1 MSRFFIS
8 ALLLAAIIAHASAQ
22 VQTRSQTRT
31 STPTPRPRTTTKPT
45 LNTYNLTFVVSA
57 KDLPAKTKTTKLNPY
72 VKISHKNSSS
82 AANSWTDLGK
92 TDQLSNTD
100 LNPIWYNV
108 FWFEWTK
115 GTGQVL
121 HFEVKDHHS
130 ITRDAVLGTVDLNL
144 DDYVLKQNQDATLKL
159 DKGGNLIVKKTIP
172 VKFRLY
178 ARTLPKMDARN
189 GLSDPFVECY
199 WRIGKNGT
207 GVKNH
212 LFYKTKVIDD
222 VENAD
227 WNETIEFSNYQK
239 GTNQWWHFKVWDLD
253 PATSND
259 LLGEAIVE
267 VDPFVEK
274 RATKNNRISTDSK
287 NKAQLTLT
295 PA

>member
-1 MSRFFIS
+1 MNRLVLS
-8 ALLLAAIIAHASAQ
+8 ALLLVVIAANAQ
-22 VQTRSQTRT
+22 PQTRSQTRG
-31 STPTPRPRTTTKPT
+31 STTTAKPT

-72 VKISHKNSSS
+72 VKISHRNSSS

-92 TDQLSNTD
+92 TDQLSSTD
-100 LNPIWYNV
+100 VNPIWYNV
-108 FWFEWTK
+108 FWFDWTK

-130 ITRDAVLGTVDLNL
+130 ITRDSVLGTVDLDL
-144 DDYVLKQNQDATLKL
+144 DEYVLKKNQDVTIKL
-159 DKGGNLIVKKTIP
+159 SNGGNLIVKKTLP

-178 ARTLPKMDARN
+178 ARNLPKMDTRN

-207 GVKNH
+207 APGVQNH
-212 LFYKTKVIDD
+212 LFYKTKVIDN

-227 WNETIEFSNYQK
+227 WNETIEFANYQK
-239 GTNQWWHFKVWDLD
+239 GTNQWLHFKVWDLD

-259 LLGEAIVE
+259 FLGEAIVE

-274 RATKNNRISTDSK
+274 RATKHNKLSTDPK
-287 NKAQLTLT
+287 NKGQLTLT

>member
-1 MSRFFIS
+1 LPV
-8 ALLLAAIIAHASAQ
+8 LLLFAVAVNAQ

-31 STPTPRPRTTTKPT
+31 TPKVPPRTRTTPTPP

-72 VKISHKNSSS
+72 IKITQRNSSS
-82 AANSWTDLGK
+82 AKDSWTDLGT
-92 TDQLSNTD
+92 TDQLKSTD
-100 LNPIWYNV
+100 IHPVWYNV
-108 FWFEWTK
+108 FWIQWTK

-121 HFEVKDHHS
+121 RFEVKDHHS
-130 ITRDAVLGTVDLNL
+130 ITRDTLLGTVDLDL
-144 DDYVLKQNQDATLKL
+144 DDYVLKKSQDATVKFSN
-159 DKGGNLIVKKTIP
+159 GGNLIVKKTTP
-172 VKFRLY
+172 VRFRLY
-178 ARTLPKMDARN
+178 ARTLPKMDTRN
-189 GLSDPFVECY
+189 GLSDPFVECF

-207 GVKNH
+207 GVQSR
-212 LFYKTKVIDD
+212 LFYTTKVIDD

-227 WNETIEFSNYQK
+227 WNETIEFANHQR
-239 GTNQWWHFKVWDLD
+239 GTNQWHFKVWDQD

-259 LLGEAIVE
+259 LLGEAVVE

-274 RATKNNRISTDSK
+274 RATKHNKLSTDSK